1 MELAAAF
8 GEQRSQACCGRQLSK
23 AFLTSCF
30 TPTGR
35 RDDTLQA
42 ITSRAPSRRAQREP
56 IRSCSSQAPLT
67 RRRPRR
73 SFCSASLGSAVEAW
87 CSTPD
92 DGRPAWRIACRKA
105 IKRTRFDRII
115 SVLDDL
121 LVANSFARGKSFCD
135 HRADPRFL
143 EGRSPSWRG
152 QPTMKKYPGQLSGV
166 RSSHDCGRK

>member
-23 AFLTSCF
+23 AFLTSCL

-35 RDDTLQA
+35 RDATLQA
-42 ITSRAPSRRAQREP
+42 IPSRASGRRARRGL
-56 IRSCSSQAPLT
+56 IRSCSSHSYAT
-67 RRRPRR
+67 
-73 SFCSASLGSAVEAW
+73 SSASFFCSAPFGSAVEAW
-87 CSTPD
+87 CSTSD
-92 DGRPAWRIACRKA
+92 DGRPARRIACRKA
-105 IKRTRFDRII
+105 IKRSRFDLII

-135 HRADPRFL
+135 HRANPRFL

-152 QPTMKKYPGQLSGV
+152 QPTMKIYPGQLSGV